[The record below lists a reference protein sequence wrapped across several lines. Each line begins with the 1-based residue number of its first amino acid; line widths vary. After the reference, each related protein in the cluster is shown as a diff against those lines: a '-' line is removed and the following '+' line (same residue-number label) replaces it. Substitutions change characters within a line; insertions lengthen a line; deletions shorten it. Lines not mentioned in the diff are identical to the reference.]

1 MTLFEMSAAAQQLQT
16 LLEAGEID
24 EQVLADTME
33 SIGASEKLE
42 SYVYVQKNLEAE
54 IVAFDAEIK
63 RMTERKKALESRVE
77 RLKAA
82 QVQFMQAT
90 GQKSASAGT
99 FRLTLRESK
108 SVEITD
114 EAAIPAEYITVIPS
128 STRPDKKAM
137 LAALKDGAEIS
148 GASLKTGWSVIVK

>member
-1 MTLFEMSAAAQQLQT
+1 MTLYEMSEAARELYA

-24 EQVLADTME
+24 EQTVLDTME
-33 SIGASEKLE
+33 TIGAGEKLE
-42 SYVYVQKNLEAE
+42 AYIHVQKELEKE
-54 IVAFDAEIK
+54 IAGFDTEIK
-63 RMTERKKALESRVE
+63 RMTERKKTLESRVE

-90 GQKSASAGT
+90 GQKFASAGT

-137 LAALKDGAEIS
+137 LAALKNGAEIS

>member
-1 MTLFEMSAAAQQLQT
+1 MTLFEMSAAARELLA

-24 EQVLADTME
+24 EQTVEDTME

-42 SYVYVQKNLEAE
+42 SYVHVQRQLEAE
-54 IVAFDAEIK
+54 IAGFAAEIE
-63 RMTERKKALESRVE
+63 RMKARKESLEKQVA
-77 RLKAA
+77 RLKMA
-82 QVQFMQAT
+82 QAEFMRAT
-90 GQKSASAGT
+90 GQKSAKAGT

-114 EAAIPAEYITVIPS
+114 EAAIPAEYITVIPP

>member
-1 MTLFEMSAAAQQLQT
+1 MTLYEMSAAAQQLYA
-16 LLEAGEID
+16 LLDAGEID
-24 EQVLADTME
+24 EQTVTDTME
-33 SIGASEKLE
+33 AIGAGEKLE
-42 SYVYVQKNLEAE
+42 AYIHVQKEFEKDITALEQ
-54 IVAFDAEIK
+54 EIK
-63 RMTERKKALESRVE
+63 RMAERKKMLENRVE

-114 EAAIPAEYITVIPS
+114 ETAIPAEYITVIPS

-137 LAALKDGAEIS
+137 LAALKDGKEIS
-148 GASLKTGWSVIVK
+148 GAKLKINYSVTAK